1 MLLYE
6 LCFTQQKCKKKS
18 LREAKARLRDD
29 IGLLK
34 LHKRRKTTD
43 GSKQL
48 PLIKSISKKLIN
60 LTPFGQKV

>member
-1 MLLYE
+1 MR
-6 LCFTQQKCKKKS
+6 KKS
-18 LREAKARLRDD
+18 LREAKARFRDD

-34 LHKRRKTTD
+34 LHKRRKND

-48 PLIKSISKKLIN
+48 PLIKSSKKLIN